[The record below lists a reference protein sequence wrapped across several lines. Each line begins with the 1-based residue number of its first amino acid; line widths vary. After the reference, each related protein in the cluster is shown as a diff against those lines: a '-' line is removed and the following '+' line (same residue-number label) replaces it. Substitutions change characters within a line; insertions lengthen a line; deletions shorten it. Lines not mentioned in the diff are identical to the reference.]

1 MMRSAPFALV
11 FAATVVIMGIEICMA
26 TDHVAGNLIQ
36 FNENGAWC
44 WYQDPRL
51 VIDPAN
57 RTLLISSIATSE
69 GVDGANRTGDVDMTV
84 YHFESGT
91 STRFV
96 LHHDF
101 NPQDDHNAAALLIR
115 PDGRYLA
122 MYARHNHDN
131 FSYWRVSTQPH
142 DATQWGPEQTFDWT
156 PAITAAGA
164 KSHVTYSNL
173 FYLSAEKRVYDFSR
187 AINDDPSLLIS
198 GDQGDHWKYA
208 GKLLTEDKLGYVNGY
223 TKYASNGVDRID
235 FITTEHHPRDFNNSI
250 YHGFIQGGKLHR
262 SDGSVVDQDIFRS
275 TGHPQTELTPVFSAN
290 SMFDGEIMTHAWTI
304 SLEVDASGHPYGLI
318 SARANDQPENSN
330 FQDHRFFY
338 VRFDGKSWNVNRL
351 AKAGACLWPAEQDY
365 TGLAALDPSDPNVV
379 YVSTTIDPRND
390 SPLRAHEIFQ
400 GRTSDSGHTWQWTAI
415 TSDSSVD
422 NLRPL
427 AVSDG
432 DQTVLVWFRGTM
444 SRSQHYDSAMV
455 GLIFGKPGDVERVAY
470 LSGQSVIPNLP
481 QGQYN
486 IYAYFWSDPRQ
497 DSRISA
503 GLTPESMA
511 VYRPR
516 ACQAAESSQFT
527 QAIRV
532 TEGNRLLYRA
542 WLGRIKIDSPRPV
555 AISVQDQPG
564 SAAFA
569 GVGYLPAE

>member
-1 MMRSAPFALV
+1 MRIAPLALV
-11 FAATVVIMGIEICMA
+11 FAAMGVIMGTEICMA

-51 VIDPAN
+51 VIDPVN
-57 RTLLISSIATSE
+57 RSLLISSIATSE
-69 GVDGANRTGDVDMTV
+69 GVDGANRTGDVDVAV
-84 YHFESGT
+84 YHFDSGT
-91 STRFV
+91 STPFV

-131 FSYWRVSTQPH
+131 FSYCRVSAQPH
-142 DATQWGPEQTFDWT
+142 DATAWGPEQTFDWT
-156 PAITAAGA
+156 PAIAAAGA

-208 GKLLTEDKLGYVNGY
+208 AKLLTEDKLGYVNGY
-223 TKYASNGVDRID
+223 TKYASNGFDRID

-262 SDGSVVDQDIFRS
+262 SDGSVVDEDIFHS
-275 TGHPQTELTPVFSAN
+275 TGHPQTELTHVFSAN

-304 SLEVDASGHPYGLI
+304 SLEVDASGNPYGLI

-330 FQDHRFFY
+330 FRDHRFFY
-338 VRFDGKSWNVNRL
+338 VRFDGKSWNVSQL
-351 AKAGACLWPAEQDY
+351 ARAGACLWPAEQDY

-379 YVSTTIDPRND
+379 YVSTPIDPRND
-390 SPLRAHEIFQ
+390 FPLRAHEIFQ
-400 GRTSDSGHTWQWTAI
+400 GRTSDSGRTWQWTAI

-455 GLIFGKPGDVERVAY
+455 GLILGKTGDEEKVAY
-470 LSGQSVIPNLP
+470 LSEKSAIPNLP
-481 QGQYN
+481 EGQYN
-486 IYAYFWSDPRQ
+486 IYAYFWSDPRE
-497 DSRISA
+497 DNRISA
-503 GLTPESMA
+503 GLTPETVR

-516 ACQAAESSQFT
+516 ACQTAESSQFT
-527 QAIRV
+527 QTAKIA
-532 TEGNRLLYRA
+532 EGNRLLYRA
-542 WLGRIKIDSPRPV
+542 FLGRIKVDSPRSL
-555 AISVQDQPG
+555 AISVQDQD
-564 SAAFA
+564 SACFA
-569 GVGYLPAE
+569 GVGYQPIE